1 MNYLALALILLV
13 LVSGCTT
20 LMNESNDL
28 SDSVTADEALND
40 LDSVLVDESEDV
52 ELGSLI

>member
-1 MNYLALALILLV
+1 MNYLAIALLLLV

-20 LMNESNDL
+20 IMNTADNL
-28 SDSVTADEALND
+28 NDSVTADEVLTE
-40 LDSVLVDESEDV
+40 LDSALINESEDV